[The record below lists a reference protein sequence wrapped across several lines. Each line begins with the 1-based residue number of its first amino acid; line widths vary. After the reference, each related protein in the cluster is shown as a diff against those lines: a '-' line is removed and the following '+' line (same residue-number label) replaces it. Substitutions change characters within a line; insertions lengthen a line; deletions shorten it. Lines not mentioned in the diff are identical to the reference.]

1 MTNKTLCKFA
11 WAGATSTM
19 INTFRPCCRFPL
31 DDNNQYPTTD
41 NILVQGESAFN
52 NNFLT
57 KLRQDMLAGTPRVE
71 CTKCYVEENSN
82 LISMRQKGLNHFSAK
97 AIDKNFE
104 RLEFLE
110 ISLDNLCNLECRMC
124 NSQFST
130 KLKNRD
136 MVLARNGLTQYQPK
150 TVQYKTLEIMD
161 SLDLNDLKLI
171 KLLGG
176 EPLIS
181 PNLILFLNKI
191 PYPENVDL
199 LIITNATTIPS
210 SFILEKLKMF
220 KSVKFDFSI
229 DGIFQFNDYQRVG
242 GNFEKTISNALQLS
256 QHFPNLHSV
265 HSVFT
270 SINIIGLDASVNW
283 LEKHLPFSISIDVV
297 SNNITS
303 PFFAPDWYKEIIL
316 ERIPLSNPF
325 HLFVKNL
332 FTEKHRY
339 DEEKWHQFLKFCKIT
354 DNMYATDISKINPYI
369 AKAIQDVNVCE

>member
-1 MTNKTLCKFA
+1 MINNTLCKFA

-31 DDNNQYPTTD
+31 DDSNQYPTTD
-41 NILVQGESAFN
+41 DVLAQGESAFN
-52 NNFLT
+52 NKFLI
-57 KLRQDMLAGTPRVE
+57 KLRQDMLAGTPRTE

-82 LISMRQKGLNHFSAK
+82 LVSMRQKGLEHFSAK
-97 AIDKNFE
+97 ALDRNFE

-136 MVLARNGLTQYQPK
+136 MILADNGLIQYQPK
-150 TVQYKTLEIMD
+150 SVQYKTLEIMD
-161 SLDLNDLKLI
+161 ALDLNDLKLI

-199 LIITNATTIPS
+199 LIITNATTIPP
-210 SFILEKLKMF
+210 SFVLQKLKTF
-220 KSVKFDFSI
+220 KSVRFDFSI

-242 GNFEKTISNALQLS
+242 SNFEKIISNTLQLT
-256 QHFPNLHSV
+256 QHFPNAHYV
-265 HSVFT
+265 HSVF
-270 SINIIGLDASVNW
+270 SSLNIIGLDASINW
-283 LEKHLPFSISIDVV
+283 LEKHLQFSISIDIV

-303 PFFAPDWYKEIIL
+303 PFHAPDWYKEIII
-316 ERIPLSNPF
+316 EQIPVSNSF
-325 HLFVKNL
+325 HLYVKNL
-332 FTEKHRY
+332 FTEKHKY
-339 DEEKWHQFLKFCKIT
+339 DEEKWHQFLQFCKIT
-354 DNMYATDISKINPYI
+354 DNLYTTDISKINPFI
-369 AKAIQDVNVCE
+369 AKAIQDVNVL